1 MISDPL
7 VSLIIEQ
14 SPHHPEHSRA
24 TQKAAKATVRINNR
38 ASAQEQ
44 AKALRPQLP
53 KSQQFGM
60 DQASEKGASSW
71 LTALPIQEFGFC
83 LHKQAIRDA
92 LCVRYGWQLEI
103 LPLHCAC
110 SEAPSLNHALSCSK
124 GAMPSIRHNRVRDLL
139 ARYLTEVCPN
149 VAIEPAI

>member
-1 MISDPL
+1 MGTDGPTSETGGLGILIPTRNAPSQFISSLRISDLL

-14 SPHHPEHSRA
+14 SSHYPEHSRA

-44 AKALRPQLP
+44 AKAVRAQLP

-71 LTALPIQEFGFC
+71 LTALPIQEFEFC
-83 LHKQAIRDA
+83 LHKQAFRDA
-92 LCVRYGWQLEI
+92 LCVRYGWQLER
-103 LPLHCAC
+103 LPSHCAC
-110 SEAPSLNHALSCSK
+110 
-124 GAMPSIRHNRVRDLL
+124 G
-139 ARYLTEVCPN
+139 
-149 VAIEPAI
+149 